1 MRLPAFLFQKSGF
14 ATFLRNAEECFP
26 TKKAIFLR
34 KTTRP
39 TGSPFGAFNRA
50 NAPGR
55 YDYSPADGF
64 THAPDML
71 FLAAKDGK

>member
-1 MRLPAFLFQKSGF
+1 MFSYEKV
-14 ATFLRNAEECFP
+14 
-26 TKKAIFLR
+26 IFLR

-64 THAPDML
+64 THATDML
-71 FLAAKDGK
+71 FFAAKDGK